1 MSSSSF
7 PSLTQAPRA
16 FPLPTVAEDTLI
28 YAVHL
33 PKTSTSSSSSSA
45 VYEDPAAFATLVTS
59 FIDSLIGTTWLWN
72 KDSWELKPSEQ
83 DRKLEGRMRVGD
95 AVDDEWLVVWL
106 LREVSRKWPE
116 VVISYVFVLQELD

>member
-1 MSSSSF
+1 
-7 PSLTQAPRA
+7 LTQNPRA

-33 PKTSTSSSSSSA
+33 PKSSSSTSTSA
-45 VYEDPAAFATLVTS
+45 VYEDAAAFATLVSS
-59 FIDSLIGTTWLWN
+59 FIDSVLGPTWLWN
-72 KDSWELKPSEQ
+72 KDGWELKPADD

-106 LREVSRKWPE
+106 LREVSKKWPE
-116 VVISYVFVLQELD
+116 LVIS